1 MCTLCTLETFF
12 LPGITTSPA
21 MALAHS
27 RHSTAVGYIHKPMA
41 LGTLLNSTQSQLTQL
56 KNVDNN
62 THLIGLL
69 GGLHVINVNKALAC
83 AWNTVGAQ

>member
-1 MCTLCTLETFF
+1 
-12 LPGITTSPA
+12 
-21 MALAHS
+21 
-27 RHSTAVGYIHKPMA
+27 MA
-41 LGTLLNSTQSQLTQL
+41 LGTLLNPTQSQPTQL

-69 GGLHVINVNKALAC
+69 GGLHVINVNKALAH